1 MFWLIWSITD
11 YLFNCLL
18 YWHLFLD
25 PPTIR
30 NVTTSSKKSWIGQ
43 TVTLKCLSDGVP
55 TPTLSWYKPE
65 GSEIN
70 RVTARENKVQ
80 VPLRGDQDFGH
91 YKCIAA
97 NGLIP
102 SDEKLIKITQI
113 SKLMRSVYFDKKKF
127 YIRSAFSFALA
138 HYHCFSCIRS
148 KNQIFLQSIGQ
159 SNLFT
164 LYISFDSLTFNTC
177 GYFSRS
183 MGVWKKYMLMLKH
196 RVRDLLFFHL
206 RTICPLSFRH
216 TSYGLIWAFHSHFSP
231 L

>member
-1 MFWLIWSITD
+1 MHW
-11 YLFNCLL
+11 Y
-18 YWHLFLD
+18 LFLD

-30 NVTTSSKKSWIGQ
+30 DITTSSKKSWIGQ

-70 RVTARENKVQ
+70 RVRARENKVQ

-113 SKLMRSVYFDKKKF
+113 SKSMRSVYFDKKKF
-127 YIRSAFSFALA
+127 YIRSAFSFAFA
-138 HYHCFSCIRS
+138 HYHSFRCIRS
-148 KNQIFLQSIGQ
+148 KTQIFSQSTRQ
-159 SNLFT
+159 SNSFT
-164 LYISFDSLTFNTC
+164 LYNLFDSLTFNTR
-177 GYFSRS
+177 GYFARPT
-183 MGVWKKYMLMLKH
+183 GVWKKYKLMLNNWL
-196 RVRDLLFFHL
+196 RDL
-206 RTICPLSFRH
+206 SF
-216 TSYGLIWAFHSHFSP
+216 YFSFIF
-231 L
+231 

>member
-1 MFWLIWSITD
+1 MIKLVNVLID
-11 YLFNCLL
+11 MKHHQLFIRLL
-18 YWHLFLD
+18 IAIGIWHLFLD
-25 PPTIR
+25 PTTIQ

-102 SDEKLIKITQI
+102 SDERLIRINQI
-113 SKLMRSVYFDKKKF
+113 SKLKRSVY
-127 YIRSAFSFALA
+127 
-138 HYHCFSCIRS
+138 
-148 KNQIFLQSIGQ
+148 
-159 SNLFT
+159 
-164 LYISFDSLTFNTC
+164 
-177 GYFSRS
+177 
-183 MGVWKKYMLMLKH
+183 
-196 RVRDLLFFHL
+196 
-206 RTICPLSFRH
+206 
-216 TSYGLIWAFHSHFSP
+216 
-231 L
+231 

>member
-18 YWHLFLD
+18 HWYLFLD

-70 RVTARENKVQ
+70 NVTARENEVQ

-97 NGLIP
+97 NGLTP
-102 SDEKLIKITQI
+102 SDEKLIKISQI
-113 SKLMRSVYFDKKKF
+113 SKSMRSVYFYLKENYIWSQHFLLPLLIITVSVVLEVKAKF
-127 YIRSAFSFALA
+127 SYKVLDRVTHSLCTT
-138 HYHCFSCIRS
+138 Y
-148 KNQIFLQSIGQ
+148 SI
-159 SNLFT
+159 
-164 LYISFDSLTFNTC
+164 
-177 GYFSRS
+177 
-183 MGVWKKYMLMLKH
+183 V
-196 RVRDLLFFHL
+196 
-206 RTICPLSFRH
+206 
-216 TSYGLIWAFHSHFSP
+216 
-231 L
+231 

>member
-18 YWHLFLD
+18 HWHLFLD

-43 TVTLKCLSDGVP
+43 TTTLKCLSDGVP

-70 RVTARENKVQ
+70 NVTARENEVQ

-102 SDEKLIKITQI
+102 SDEKLIKISQI
-113 SKLMRSVYFDKKKF
+113 SKSMRSVYFYLKKTI
-127 YIRSAFSFALA
+127 YEFS
-138 HYHCFSCIRS
+138 
-148 KNQIFLQSIGQ
+148 IFFCLCSLSLFQLQ
-159 SNLFT
+159 
-164 LYISFDSLTFNTC
+164 
-177 GYFSRS
+177 
-183 MGVWKKYMLMLKH
+183 
-196 RVRDLLFFHL
+196 
-206 RTICPLSFRH
+206 
-216 TSYGLIWAFHSHFSP
+216 
-231 L
+231 

>member
-18 YWHLFLD
+18 HWHLFLD

-43 TVTLKCLSDGVP
+43 KVTLKCLSDGVP

-70 RVTARENKVQ
+70 NVTARENEVQ

-102 SDEKLIKITQI
+102 SDEKLIKISQI
-113 SKLMRSVYFDKKKF
+113 SKSMRSVYFYMKKF
-127 YIRSAFSFALA
+127 YIRSAFSFAFA
-138 HYHCFSCIRS
+138 HYHCFRCIRS
-148 KNQIFLQSIGQ
+148 KTQIFLQSIGQ
-159 SNLFT
+159 SNSFT
-164 LYISFDSLTFNTC
+164 LYISFDSLTFDVC
-177 GYFSRS
+177 RYFARPR
-183 MGVWKKYMLMLKH
+183 GVWKKYKLM
-196 RVRDLLFFHL
+196 
-206 RTICPLSFRH
+206 P
-216 TSYGLIWAFHSHFSP
+216 
-231 L
+231 

>member
-1 MFWLIWSITD
+1 MFWLIWSITNYSYSCLLHF
-11 YLFNCLL
+11 YLFS
-18 YWHLFLD
+18 D
-25 PPTIR
+25 PPTIQ

-97 NGLIP
+97 NGLTP
-102 SDEKLIKITQI
+102 SDEKLIKINQI
-113 SKLMRSVYFDKKKF
+113 SKSMRSLYFDKKKL
-127 YIRSAFSFALA
+127 YIRSAFSFTFA

-148 KNQIFLQSIGQ
+148 KTQMFLQSIGQ
-159 SNLFT
+159 SNSFT
-164 LYISFDSLTFNTC
+164 LYISFDSLTFNTRGC
-177 GYFSRS
+177 FTRP
-183 MGVWKKYMLMLKH
+183 MVVWKN
-196 RVRDLLFFHL
+196 
-206 RTICPLSFRH
+206 ICVC
-216 TSYGLIWAFHSHFSP
+216 
-231 L
+231 